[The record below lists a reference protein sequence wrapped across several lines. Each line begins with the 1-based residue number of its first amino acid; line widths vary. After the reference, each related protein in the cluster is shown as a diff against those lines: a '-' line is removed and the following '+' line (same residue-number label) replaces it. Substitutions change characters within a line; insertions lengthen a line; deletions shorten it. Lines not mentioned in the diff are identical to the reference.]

1 MSAKLENQYG
11 TINIENEVIARIAG
25 LTAIDCYGIVGMAAK
40 NVKDDIFQL
49 LKVESLTKGI
59 KISVQ
64 EDRIVIDMHIIVEYG
79 TNITAIAEN
88 VEMEAADFKTIIAAQ
103 SYGKVVRHDER
114 RRAFLLQ
121 ALGSGSDIKS
131 VYAKYCKMLPMKRR
145 VKMQLKAFVKLL
157 PPALYFPIRKLLHS
171 I

>member
-25 LTAIDCYGIVGMAAK
+25 LTAFDCYGIVGMAAK

-88 VEMEAADFKTIIAAQ
+88 TISTVKYKVETVCGINVEQVNVFVE
-103 SYGKVVRHDER
+103 GVRVD
-114 RRAFLLQ
+114 
-121 ALGSGSDIKS
+121 G
-131 VYAKYCKMLPMKRR
+131 
-145 VKMQLKAFVKLL
+145 
-157 PPALYFPIRKLLHS
+157 
-171 I
+171 

>member
-1 MSAKLENQYG
+1 MSAKHENQYG

-88 VEMEAADFKTIIAAQ
+88 TISTVKYKVETVCGINVEQVNVFVE
-103 SYGKVVRHDER
+103 GVRVD
-114 RRAFLLQ
+114 
-121 ALGSGSDIKS
+121 G
-131 VYAKYCKMLPMKRR
+131 
-145 VKMQLKAFVKLL
+145 
-157 PPALYFPIRKLLHS
+157 
-171 I
+171 

>member
-88 VEMEAADFKTIIAAQ
+88 TISTVKYKVETVCGIHVEQVNVFVE
-103 SYGKVVRHDER
+103 GVRVD
-114 RRAFLLQ
+114 
-121 ALGSGSDIKS
+121 G
-131 VYAKYCKMLPMKRR
+131 
-145 VKMQLKAFVKLL
+145 
-157 PPALYFPIRKLLHS
+157 
-171 I
+171 

>member
-88 VEMEAADFKTIIAAQ
+88 TISTVKYKVETVCGISVEQVNVFVE
-103 SYGKVVRHDER
+103 GVRVD
-114 RRAFLLQ
+114 
-121 ALGSGSDIKS
+121 G
-131 VYAKYCKMLPMKRR
+131 
-145 VKMQLKAFVKLL
+145 
-157 PPALYFPIRKLLHS
+157 
-171 I
+171 